1 MTSKT
6 DICNRALIKLGKD
19 TIRNIDT
26 DESQA
31 GTLCRAVYD
40 TMLTEVLR
48 QFEWNFAIVRQTLNR
63 DMSDDPLFEWS
74 YRFILPTIPQLVKI
88 LGVENNVPFKI
99 EGEFLVTNSDTI
111 NLKYIGKIA
120 DPNKYDVSFQETL
133 SLAIAKE
140 ICFTM
145 TSQTTLKDNL
155 TKEYLFSLQ
164 NAKDANY
171 NDTNEIP
178 IQNNSWTNARIIGL
192 SNSNIA
198 FVDPNA

>member
-31 GTLCRAVYD
+31 STLCRAVYD
-40 TMLTEVLR
+40 TMLMEVLR

-74 YRFILPTIPQLVKI
+74 YRFILPTIPQVIKI
-88 LGVENNVPFKI
+88 LSVENNVPFKI

-120 DPNKYDVSFQETL
+120 DPNKYDVLFQETL

-140 ICFTM
+140 ICFAM

>member
-40 TMLTEVLR
+40 IMLMEVLR
-48 QFEWNFAIVRQTLNR
+48 QYEWNFAIVRQSLNR
-63 DMSDDPLFEWS
+63 DMSGNPLFEWS
-74 YRFILPTIPQLVKI
+74 YRFILPTIPEVVKI
-88 LGVENNVPFKI
+88 VGVENNVPFKI
-99 EGEFLVTNSDTI
+99 EGGFLVTNNETI
-111 NLKYIGKIA
+111 NLKFIGKIT
-120 DPNKYDVSFQETL
+120 DPNKYDGLFQDVL

-140 ICFTM
+140 ICFTL
-145 TSQTTLKDNL
+145 TSQTSLKDNL
-155 TKEYLFSLQ
+155 VKEYLFALQ

-171 NDTNEIP
+171 NDTNETP
-178 IQNNSWTNARIIGL
+178 IQNNAWTNARIIGL

-198 FVDPNA
+198 FIQNA